1 MSNTCQLFGLLKS
14 RNRHLIS
21 DVAYVNKLCRVKDN
35 LYWSDWE
42 ARSILQ
48 VDKLRATEDGYG
60 VKNAVLHLYS
70 PMDVQVY
77 HELKQPPAKSEF
89 WEFFVFF
96 TFSCPV

>member
-1 MSNTCQLFGLLKS
+1 
-14 RNRHLIS
+14 
-21 DVAYVNKLCRVKDN
+21 VKDN

-48 VDKLRATEDGYG
+48 VDKLRATEDGYE

-77 HELKQPPAKSEF
+77 HALKQPLAESESSD
-89 WEFFVFF
+89 FFD
-96 TFSCPV
+96 CLPYI

>member
-1 MSNTCQLFGLLKS
+1 M
-14 RNRHLIS
+14 
-21 DVAYVNKLCRVKDN
+21 KDN

-70 PMDVQVY
+70 PMDVRVY
-77 HELKQPPAKSEF
+77 HELKQPPADSESLICF
-89 WEFFVFF
+89 EFYLQKVPKDVCNSICQLLKFHL
-96 TFSCPV
+96 S

>member
-1 MSNTCQLFGLLKS
+1 MRHVNARYLLTY
-14 RNRHLIS
+14 RNVFMYLMF
-21 DVAYVNKLCRVKDN
+21 VECVVKDN

-60 VKNAVLHLYS
+60 VKNAVVHLYS

-77 HELKQPPAKSEF
+77 HELKQPLAESESDIKNF
-89 WEFFVFF
+89 YRALVCWRAILI
-96 TFSCPV
+96 

>member
-1 MSNTCQLFGLLKS
+1 
-14 RNRHLIS
+14 
-21 DVAYVNKLCRVKDN
+21 VNKLCCVKDN

-77 HELKQPPAKSEF
+77 HELKQPPAESELLGVLYLPALHLVALF
-89 WEFFVFF
+89 HGK
-96 TFSCPV
+96 